1 MAVKEQ
7 FPNQTRGVC
16 LPGARLRGGAL
27 SIALHAVAL
36 WWLWGAPPA
45 EPGTDDA
52 ILLVQLVPGT
62 VSPEAAPAAP
72 QPPEPKVV
80 AKLRPHHA
88 PSNPLAPGGA
98 GSRSFAAGDVVS
110 VSLPADNG
118 TLAPAGGEN
127 GGANPRDV
135 STPTSVAGQGDTDAM
150 ADYSREVWTRIMR
163 NRPLG
168 ARSFLGRSIVS
179 FAIGRDGNLLSA
191 FISNPVAV
199 PVMMRLRWRPSPAA
213 RRSLHRRRP
222 TTMAACD
229 FPYPSISI
237 RPAIV
242 VGHRLSYTQSHNCIF
257 SLDRIPR
264 IPNIAAVLVSPWAV
278 FKGIKREHGEAS
290 TPLGPQPG
298 LPPQLSAASP
308 RS

>member
-1 MAVKEQ
+1 MEPSPRRGAKTGGRIPVTFPRPRAWLAKATPMPWRITVARFGPALCAIVHWARGASWAVRLYPSPSGAMA
-7 FPNQTRGVC
+7 TCC
-16 LPGARLRGGAL
+16 LP
-27 SIALHAVAL
+27 
-36 WWLWGAPPA
+36 
-45 EPGTDDA
+45 
-52 ILLVQLVPGT
+52 
-62 VSPEAAPAAP
+62 
-72 QPPEPKVV
+72 
-80 AKLRPHHA
+80 
-88 PSNPLAPGGA
+88 
-98 GSRSFAAGDVVS
+98 SF
-110 VSLPADNG
+110 
-118 TLAPAGGEN
+118 
-127 GGANPRDV
+127 
-135 STPTSVAGQGDTDAM
+135 
-150 ADYSREVWTRIMR
+150 
-163 NRPLG
+163 
-168 ARSFLGRSIVS
+168 
-179 FAIGRDGNLLSA
+179 
-191 FISNPVAV
+191 SNPVAV